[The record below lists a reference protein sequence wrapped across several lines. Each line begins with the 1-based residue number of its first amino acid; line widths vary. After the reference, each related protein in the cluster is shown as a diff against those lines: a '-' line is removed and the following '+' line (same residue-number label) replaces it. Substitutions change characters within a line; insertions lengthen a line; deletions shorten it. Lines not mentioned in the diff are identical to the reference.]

1 MTYYSLF
8 IRNNNKKPCILAYD
22 IEMAVKLG
30 ELNLDLLKKLFKKYS
45 VNKDIQPYLDE
56 ILIELITKMME
67 YYKNSPQDVGNAI
80 KYKFKLC
87 YN

>member
-1 MTYYSLF
+1 
-8 IRNNNKKPCILAYD
+8 
-22 IEMAVKLG
+22 MAVKLG

>member
-1 MTYYSLF
+1 
-8 IRNNNKKPCILAYD
+8 
-22 IEMAVKLG
+22 MAVKLG

-67 YYKNSPQDVGNAI
+67 YYKNSPQDVGTAI